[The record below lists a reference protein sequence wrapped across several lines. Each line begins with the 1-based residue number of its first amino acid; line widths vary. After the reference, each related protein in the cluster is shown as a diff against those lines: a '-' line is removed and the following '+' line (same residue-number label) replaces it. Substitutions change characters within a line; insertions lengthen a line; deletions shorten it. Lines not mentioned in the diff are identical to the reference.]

1 MLFKLKRVILSF
13 CTSLVSITGFSQEYL
28 LTENQSSI
36 TVEGTSSLQD
46 WVVEV
51 QEYNG
56 NLILDKDVNQILGL
70 KIKIVSK
77 SLKGTKKAMNQKIY
91 DALKTDSFEEIIF
104 INDHSEDTGFEFLQQ
119 HMNDLPITLVSLP
132 DEQFGKKE
140 ALRYGMEQAHGDYYL
155 TLDADVL
162 FGPNYFSELEKL
174 PTAHLWILPAI
185 LIGRSKKQL
194 WQELNIRKCVT
205 KHCLNF
211 RNYLTK
217 TVLSYSTLQKL

>member
-104 INDHSEDTGFEFLQQ
+104 INDSSQIVEKVNKNETKLNLSGNLFLAGVKK
-119 HMNDLPITLVSLP
+119 PIQLLVNLKQRSNNIIISGTI
-132 DEQFGKKE
+132 DIN
-140 ALRYGMEQAHGDYYL
+140 MVDY
-155 TLDADVL
+155 AIKPPKAL
-162 FGPNYFSELEKL
+162 FGTIKVNE
-174 PTAHLWILPAI
+174 IV
-185 LIGRSKKQL
+185 
-194 WQELNIRKCVT
+194 NISF
-205 KHCLNF
+205 N
-211 RNYLTK
+211 
-217 TVLSYSTLQKL
+217 TVYK

>member
-1 MLFKLKRVILSF
+1 MSCNFLTTDIMLFKLKRVILSF

-104 INDHSEDTGFEFLQQ
+104 INDSSQIVEKVNKNETKLNLSGNLFLAGVKK
-119 HMNDLPITLVSLP
+119 PIQLLVNLKQRSNNIIIS
-132 DEQFGKKE
+132 G
-140 ALRYGMEQAHGDYYL
+140 
-155 TLDADVL
+155 TLDINMVDYAIKPPKAL
-162 FGPNYFSELEKL
+162 FGTIKVNE
-174 PTAHLWILPAI
+174 IV
-185 LIGRSKKQL
+185 
-194 WQELNIRKCVT
+194 NISF
-205 KHCLNF
+205 N
-211 RNYLTK
+211 
-217 TVLSYSTLQKL
+217 TVYK

>member
-1 MLFKLKRVILSF
+1 MSCNFLTTDIMLFKLKRVILSF

-104 INDHSEDTGFEFLQQ
+104 INDSSQIVEKVNKNETKLNLSGNLFLAGVKK
-119 HMNDLPITLVSLP
+119 PIQLLVNLKQRSNNIIISGTI
-132 DEQFGKKE
+132 DIN
-140 ALRYGMEQAHGDYYL
+140 MVDY
-155 TLDADVL
+155 AIKPPKAL
-162 FGPNYFSELEKL
+162 FGTIKVNE
-174 PTAHLWILPAI
+174 IV
-185 LIGRSKKQL
+185 
-194 WQELNIRKCVT
+194 NISF
-205 KHCLNF
+205 N
-211 RNYLTK
+211 
-217 TVLSYSTLQKL
+217 TVYK